1 MISLCTYSHDTFLS
15 VSQFLASRLKPF
27 QYRNFRLF
35 YFAHILSLIG
45 RWSHDLA
52 RAWIIYELT
61 ARAGA
66 MGNVFLAGAIP
77 VFFLIFYGGALVDR
91 ADVRKVMMTTQAVM
105 AFVAIFFAF
114 WVEFGEIQMW
124 HFLIYAAIE
133 GVVTAFDGPTF
144 QALIVRLVP
153 REDYQQALALNSTI
167 FHTGRVIG
175 PLIAGLLIVLH
186 GPGLV
191 FMLDALTYSVLVFVL
206 WKLDWTPTKRTVTQ
220 VTKSSTAQ
228 IKEGLAYFFKDTSL
242 SYPIYQLIL
251 AIGLVLPIMI
261 SVLRVYVPEK
271 FGLDANAYG
280 WVFSFPA
287 VGSLLGAMSFALW
300 KPKNPL
306 VTLWFGIPI
315 AVTFLLLMPM
325 AATPLQA
332 SILMSFLGFASYLM
346 MAALTVYLH
355 LTVKDEFRGRLSA
368 LIGIA
373 FLSIGPFMS
382 FPIGHISDHFGYELT
397 MRCSAILFFICSLI
411 LRLAHKRRIRNAK
424 LKPVHLATAES

>member
-1 MISLCTYSHDTFLS
+1 M
-15 VSQFLASRLKPF
+15 SQFLASRLKPF

-77 VFFLIFYGGALVDR
+77 VFFLMFYGGALVDR
-91 ADVRKVMMTTQAVM
+91 ADVRRVMMTTQSIM
-105 AFVAIFFAF
+105 AILALVFAL
-114 WVEFGEIQMW
+114 WVEFGEIKMW
-124 HFLIYAAIE
+124 HFLIYAVIE
-133 GVVTAFDGPTF
+133 GTIAAFDGPTF

-167 FHTGRVIG
+167 FHMGRVLG
-175 PLIAGLLIVLH
+175 PLIAGMIIVLH
-186 GPGLV
+186 GPGMVFILDACTYICLV
-191 FMLDALTYSVLVFVL
+191 FIL
-206 WKLDWTPTKRTVTQ
+206 WKLDWKPTQRKVTE
-220 VTKSSTAQ
+220 VTKSSTEQ
-228 IKEGLAYFFKDTSL
+228 IKEGLRYFFKAPAL
-242 SYPIYQLIL
+242 SYPIYQLLL

-261 SVLRVYVPEK
+261 SVLRTYVPEK
-271 FGLDANAYG
+271 FGLSAEAYG

-287 VGSLLGAMSFALW
+287 VGSLCGALTFAFW

-315 AVTFLLLMPM
+315 SVVAMLLIPIMNTAISVSLM
-325 AATPLQA
+325 
-332 SILMSFLGFASYLM
+332 MSVLGYASYLM

-355 LTVKDEFRGRLSA
+355 LTVLNEFRGRLSA

-373 FLSIGPFMS
+373 FLSLGPFMS
-382 FPIGHISDHFGYELT
+382 FPVGHISDVVGYEVTIVCAAL
-397 MRCSAILFFICSLI
+397 LFFVLSLSLRLFYRKRLQRQSQWIEKHEDESSLI
-411 LRLAHKRRIRNAK
+411 
-424 LKPVHLATAES
+424 